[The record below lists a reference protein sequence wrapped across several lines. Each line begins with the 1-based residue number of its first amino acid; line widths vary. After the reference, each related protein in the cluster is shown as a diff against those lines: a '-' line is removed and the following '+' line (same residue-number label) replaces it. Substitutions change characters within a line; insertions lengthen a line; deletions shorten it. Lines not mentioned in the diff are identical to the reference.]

1 MPDNTLSFPISELR
15 RVGGEFKAASQQTNE
30 TLTRLNR
37 AVNALESQ
45 WEGAAK
51 QRFYQEYRQ
60 WETGLH
66 QFIQLLETAGQ
77 RLETMANEVSE
88 ADRAGANR
96 INRIGTSRS

>member
-1 MPDNTLSFPISELR
+1 MADSTISIPVSELR
-15 RVGGEFKAASQQTNE
+15 RVGGEFKAASQQTTD
-30 TLTRLNR
+30 TLTRLSR
-37 AVNALESQ
+37 AVNGLEPQ

-60 WETGLH
+60 WEVGLR
-66 QFIQLLETAGQ
+66 QFIQLLDTAGQ

-96 INRIGTSRS
+96 INHIGTSR